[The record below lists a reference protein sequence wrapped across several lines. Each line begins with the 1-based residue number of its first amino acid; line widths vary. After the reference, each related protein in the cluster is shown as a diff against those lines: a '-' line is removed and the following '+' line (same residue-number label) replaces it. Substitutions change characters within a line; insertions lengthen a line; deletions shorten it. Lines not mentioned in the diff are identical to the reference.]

1 MPDSTYHLNL
11 SKLSAEYK
19 ALIEKHLKFYEQVE
33 HGQVP
38 IDTEERKHFQ
48 AVAKGLT
55 QPKTKHEEA
64 YRAFQ
69 RASEVAHSTTHSK
82 GIEEAQ
88 SKGILDSLKA
98 TLDEELLQIEQRQDI
113 SEDQKS
119 TMLINRFSVVCSA
132 VAIQP
137 LPFADIMILTPIQI
151 FMAKRIASVRGIKL
165 SESEAKDILI
175 EVGKVVG
182 LGMLAQQAAIGLY
195 KTILPGLGGFMSIPL
210 VYGLTYAI
218 GRVLD
223 YNYLQLRK
231 GRKASSEELLKV
243 FKQAKSEGKQEGKK
257 HKNEVQN
264 LKDDLS

>member
-1 MPDSTYHLNL
+1 MPDSTHHLKL

-19 ALIEKHLKFYEQVE
+19 ALIEKHLKFYEQLE
-33 HGQVP
+33 HSQVP

-48 AVAKGLT
+48 AAAKGLA

-64 YRAFQ
+64 YQAYQ
-69 RASEVAHSTTHSK
+69 RASKMELTAPSGKALELAKS
-82 GIEEAQ
+82 Q
-88 SKGILDSLKA
+88 GILDSLKA
-98 TLDEELLQIEQRQDI
+98 TLDEELLQIEERQDI
-113 SEDQKS
+113 TEDEKAA
-119 TMLINRFSVVCSA
+119 MLINRFAVVCSA

-151 FMAKRIASVRGIKL
+151 FMAERIASVRGIKI
-165 SESEAKDILI
+165 SESQAKDILI

-223 YNYLQLRK
+223 YNYSQLRK
-231 GRKASSEELLKV
+231 GRKASSKELLNI
-243 FKQAKSEGKQEGKK
+243 FNQAKSEGKQEGKK